1 MFCCQA
7 NPFEPDERIEND
19 INMETPKERA
29 TKRLSVTNKKYRT
42 GYERIFGKEIKMQC
56 PEIYKEMEEL
66 RDELSDNE
74 NAQNFVESVMEKAE
88 DICANVER
96 FDRES
101 DAQVEAM
108 LNMRDGME
116 RWCKR

>member
-1 MFCCQA
+1 
-7 NPFEPDERIEND
+7 
-19 INMETPKERA
+19 METAKTRA

-42 GYERIFGKEIKMQC
+42 GYERIFGKENKMQC

-66 RDELSDNE
+66 QDELSDNDH
-74 NAQNFVESVMEKAE
+74 AQDFVESVMTKAG
-88 DICANVER
+88 DICDNVER

-101 DAQVEAM
+101 DSQVEAM
-108 LNMRDGME
+108 LNMRNGME